1 VNWHCSWLNLLD
13 FNSLCSTLYF
23 YLVRAT
29 YYVTFFP
36 FYRLLEYAVSE
47 MFKLRRTNADVSQE
61 LSELKER
68 NHSLTESHQSLEAA
82 VSLSNRQVVQMGR
95 SNSALVAEVA
105 AQTKKA
111 TILEKKMKQLQQQHA
126 EELKS
131 VRESL
136 QEEISARDMENAKL
150 LKSTEK
156 LMLAHKKDMRRA
168 EKLQKRVEEKSSFE
182 VEHLRKELRDTQ
194 EAHHDYLNKLMDV
207 VENAHM
213 AREAEEARITEEFHA
228 RLYQKDHEIAKLRS
242 ELSALKKAA
251 THRSKG
257 YNI

>member
-1 VNWHCSWLNLLD
+1 
-13 FNSLCSTLYF
+13 
-23 YLVRAT
+23 
-29 YYVTFFP
+29 
-36 FYRLLEYAVSE
+36 
-47 MFKLRRTNADVSQE
+47 MFKLRRKNADVSQE
-61 LSELKER
+61 LTELTER

-95 SNSALVAEVA
+95 SNSALVAEVT

-111 TILEKKMKQLQQQHA
+111 TVMEKKMKQLLQQHA

-136 QEEISARDMENAKL
+136 QEEISVRDTENAKL
-150 LKSTEK
+150 LKATEK
-156 LMLAHKKDMRRA
+156 LTLAHRKDMRRA
-168 EKLQKRVEEKSSFE
+168 EKLRKKAEEKSSLE

-213 AREAEEARITEEFHA
+213 AREAEEARITEEFHI
-228 RLYQKDHEIAKLRS
+228 RLQQKDHEIAKLRN

-251 THRSKG
+251 AYRSKG